1 MRESHYREKH
11 MFLEIVT
18 PDERVFEGEVTS
30 ASFPGSDGSF
40 QILNNHAPL
49 VATLG
54 KGDIR
59 YSQEKKDEVHILVEG
74 GVVEVMNNKVNVLVE
89 KIFNE

>member
-1 MRESHYREKH
+1 

-18 PDERVFEGEVTS
+18 PDEKVFEGEVVS
-30 ASFPGSDGSF
+30 ASFPGSDGAF
-40 QILNNHAPL
+40 QILNNHAPM

-59 YSQEKKDEVHILVEG
+59 YQQEKKKEVHILVEG
-74 GVVEVMNNKVNVLVE
+74 GVVEVMHNKVNVLVE
-89 KIFNE
+89 KVYNE

>member
-1 MRESHYREKH
+1 

-18 PDERVFEGEVTS
+18 PDEKVFEGEVLQ

-40 QILNNHAPL
+40 QVLNNHAPM
-49 VATLG
+49 VSVLG

-59 YSQEKKDEVHILVEG
+59 YKQEKKDEVHLLVEG
-74 GVVEVMNNKVNVLVE
+74 GVVEVIHNKVNVLVE
-89 KIFNE
+89 KIYNE

>member
-1 MRESHYREKH
+1 

-18 PDERVFEGEVTS
+18 PDEKVFEGEVLS

-40 QILNNHAPL
+40 QILNGHAAL
-49 VATLG
+49 VSTLG
-54 KGDIR
+54 KGDIK
-59 YSQEKKDEVHILVEG
+59 YLQEKKDEISILVDG

-89 KIFNE
+89 KIVDE

>member
-1 MRESHYREKH
+1 

-18 PDERVFEGEVTS
+18 PDEKVFEGEVIS

-40 QILNNHAPL
+40 QILNNHAPM
-49 VATLG
+49 VSTLG

-59 YSQEKKDEVHILVEG
+59 YAQEKKKEVNILVEG

-89 KIFNE
+89 KIFSE

>member
-1 MRESHYREKH
+1 

-18 PDERVFEGEVTS
+18 PDEKVFEGEVVS
-30 ASFPGSDGSF
+30 ATFPGSDGAF

-49 VATLG
+49 VSTLG
-54 KGDIR
+54 KGDIK
-59 YSQEKKDEVHILVEG
+59 YAQEKKDEVRILVEG

-89 KIFNE
+89 KVFND

>member
-1 MRESHYREKH
+1 

-18 PDERVFEGEVTS
+18 PDEKIFEGEVLH

-40 QILNNHAPL
+40 QILNNHAPM
-49 VATLG
+49 VSTLG

-59 YSQEKKDEVHILVEG
+59 YKEEKKDEVHMLVEG

-89 KIFNE
+89 KVFGDED

>member
-1 MRESHYREKH
+1 

-18 PDERVFEGEVTS
+18 PDEKVFEGEVLH

-40 QILNNHAPL
+40 HLLNNHAPM
-49 VATLG
+49 VSTLG

-59 YSQEKKDEVHILVEG
+59 YKEEKKDEVHMLVEG

-89 KIFNE
+89 KVFGDED